1 MKNKSILVSLLS
13 MAVMFFAACG
23 DSSNDPVD
31 PNPNPGGGSAGGGTE
46 TIVTAAQAKQSLDK
60 TSQELLS
67 KISANEFEEYKQ
79 MLDVDVSDKAG
90 VVEDWFEACAKA
102 CEINANPDNHLWN
115 AANFVGEFEL
125 QQGTWVQT
133 KKGGDHL
140 SFTYY
145 DAQQKKCVLTLKA
158 SADATEIHHSVF
170 DEEEWEWTGSQE
182 IVTRYENRFML
193 PTQIDI
199 TATREGVTKGAVSVT
214 SHVKTGKE
222 VDLSKDELD
231 VTSVVTIGAF
241 KAEVKKAV
249 YKAGKTAEAKVVL
262 SKNGEELITLEGNG
276 NGNITPSGE
285 KSEIGQINITMNIL
299 GKAKFVYKILDGN
312 LYYNNLD
319 KAYDNDGDESMF
331 KLFVEN
337 ANKQVDAKLYLDGSV
352 SPAAKIYLA
361 PILAED
367 YGSYKYWDY
376 EYWLEFTDGSKYSY
390 ENYFNEKQFK
400 TVSDKINS
408 LIDDFKNLFNFGDE
422 ENPVGPDHMVTGR

>member
-1 MKNKSILVSLLS
+1 MKNKSIFVSLLS

-31 PNPNPGGGSAGGGTE
+31 PNPGGGNEGGGTE
-46 TIVTAAQAKQSLDK
+46 TIVTAAQAKQSLDR

-79 MLDVDVSDKAG
+79 MMDVDVSDKAG
-90 VVEDWFEACAKA
+90 VIQDWFEACVEA
-102 CEINANPDNHLWN
+102 CEINANPDNHLWK

-145 DAQQKKCVLTLKA
+145 DAQQKKCVITLKA
-158 SADATEIHHSVF
+158 SAEATEIHHSVF
-170 DEEEWEWTGSQE
+170 DEEDWVWIGGQAT
-182 IVTRYENRFML
+182 VTRYENRFML
-193 PTQIDI
+193 PKQVDI
-199 TATREGVTKGAVSVT
+199 TATREGKNMGTVSVT
-214 SHVKTGKE
+214 SNVKTGKE
-222 VDLSKDELD
+222 VDLSKDEVD
-231 VTSVVTIGAF
+231 VTSVVTIGAY

-249 YKAGKTAEAKVVL
+249 YKAGKTAEAKVVF

-285 KSEIGQINITMNIL
+285 KSEFGQINITMNIL

-312 LYYNNLD
+312 LYYNNLS
-319 KAYDNDGDESMF
+319 KADDNDGDESMF

-361 PILAED
+361 PYLAED

-390 ENYFNEKQFK
+390 EDYFNEQNFK
-400 TVSDKINS
+400 TVSDKIQS
-408 LIDDFKNLFNFGDE
+408 LIDDFKNLFNFDE
-422 ENPVGPDHMVTGR
+422 VDTECQPGISGK

>member
-31 PNPNPGGGSAGGGTE
+31 PNPGGGNEGGGTE
-46 TIVTAAQAKQSLDK
+46 TIVTAAQAKQSLDR

-79 MLDVDVSDKAG
+79 MMDVDVSDKAG
-90 VVEDWFEACAKA
+90 VIQDWFEACVEA
-102 CEINANPDNHLWN
+102 CEINANPDNHLWK

-145 DAQQKKCVLTLKA
+145 DAQQKKCVITLKA
-158 SADATEIHHSVF
+158 SAEATEIHHSVF
-170 DEEEWEWTGSQE
+170 DEEDWVWIGGQAT
-182 IVTRYENRFML
+182 VTRYENRFML
-193 PTQIDI
+193 PKQVDI
-199 TATREGVTKGAVSVT
+199 TATREGKNMGTVSVT
-214 SHVKTGKE
+214 SNVKTGKE
-222 VDLSKDELD
+222 VDLSKDEVD
-231 VTSVVTIGAF
+231 VTSVVTIGAY

-249 YKAGKTAEAKVVL
+249 YKAGKTAEAKVVF

-285 KSEIGQINITMNIL
+285 KSEFGQINITMNIL
-299 GKAKFVYKILDGN
+299 GQAKFVYKILDGN
-312 LYYNNLD
+312 LYYNNLS
-319 KAYDNDGDESMF
+319 KADDNDGDESMF

-361 PILAED
+361 PYLAED

-390 ENYFNEKQFK
+390 EDYFNEQNFK
-400 TVSDKINS
+400 TVSDKIQS
-408 LIDDFKNLFNFGDE
+408 LIDDFKNLFNFDE
-422 ENPVGPDHMVTGR
+422 VDTE

>member
-31 PNPNPGGGSAGGGTE
+31 PNPGGGNAGGGTE
-46 TIVTAAQAKQSLDK
+46 TIVTAAQAKQSLDR

-90 VVEDWFEACAKA
+90 VIQDWFEACVEA
-102 CEINANPDNHLWN
+102 CEIKANPDNYLWN

-140 SFTYY
+140 SFIYH
-145 DAQQKKCVLTLKA
+145 DAQQKKCVITLKA
-158 SADATEIHHSVF
+158 SAEATEIHHSAF
-170 DEEEWEWTGSQE
+170 DDEDCEWTGGQE

-193 PTQIDI
+193 PKQVDI
-199 TATREGVTKGAVSVT
+199 TATREGVTKGTVSVT
-214 SHVKTGKE
+214 SNVKTGKE

-231 VTSVVTIGAF
+231 VTSVVTVGAF

-249 YKAGKTAEAKVVL
+249 YKAGKTAEAKVVF

-285 KSEIGQINITMNIL
+285 KSEFGQINITMNIL
-299 GKAKFVYKILDGN
+299 GKAKVVYKILDGN
-312 LYYNNLD
+312 LYYNNLS
-319 KAYDNDGDESMF
+319 KADDNDGDESMF

-361 PILAED
+361 PYLAED
-367 YGSYKYWDY
+367 YGTYKYWDY

-390 ENYFNEKQFK
+390 EDYFNEQQFK
-400 TVSDKINS
+400 TVSDKIQS
-408 LIDDFKNLFNFGDE
+408 LIDDFKNLFDFDE
-422 ENPVGPDHMVTGR
+422 VYDEVHPVIPKK

>member
-31 PNPNPGGGSAGGGTE
+31 PNPRGGNEGGGTE
-46 TIVTAAQAKQSLDK
+46 TIVTAAQSKQSLDI

-67 KISANEFEEYKQ
+67 KIRANEFEEYKQ

-90 VVEDWFEACAKA
+90 VIQDWFEACVEA
-102 CEINANPDNHLWN
+102 CEIKANPDNHLWN

-140 SFTYY
+140 SFIYH
-145 DAQQKKCVLTLKA
+145 DAQQKKCVITLKA
-158 SADATEIHHSVF
+158 SAEATEIHHSVF
-170 DEEEWEWTGSQE
+170 DDEDWEWTGSQE

-193 PTQIDI
+193 PKQIDI
-199 TATREGVTKGAVSVT
+199 TATREGKNMGTDSVT
-214 SHVKTGKE
+214 SQVKTGKE
-222 VDLSKDELD
+222 VDLSKDEVD

-249 YKAGKTAEAKVVL
+249 YKAGKTAEAKVVF

-285 KSEIGQINITMNIL
+285 KSEFGQINITMNIL
-299 GKAKFVYKILDGN
+299 GKAKVVYKILDGN
-312 LYYNNLD
+312 LYYNNLS
-319 KAYDNDGDESMF
+319 KADDNDGDESMF

-361 PILAED
+361 PYLDEE
-367 YGSYKYWDY
+367 YGNYKYWDY

-390 ENYFNEKQFK
+390 EDYFDEQNFK
-400 TVSDKINS
+400 TVSDKIQS
-408 LIDDFKNLFNFGDE
+408 LIDDFKNLFDFDE
-422 ENPVGPDHMVTGR
+422 VDDEVHPVIPKK

>member
-31 PNPNPGGGSAGGGTE
+31 PNPGGGNEGGGTE
-46 TIVTAAQAKQSLDK
+46 TIVTAAQAKQSLDR

-90 VVEDWFEACAKA
+90 VIQDWFEACVEA
-102 CEINANPDNHLWN
+102 CEINANPDNHLWK

-145 DAQQKKCVLTLKA
+145 DAQQKKCVITLKA
-158 SADATEIHHSVF
+158 SAEATEIHHSVF
-170 DEEEWEWTGSQE
+170 DEEDWVWIGGQAT
-182 IVTRYENRFML
+182 VTRYENRFML
-193 PTQIDI
+193 PKQVDI
-199 TATREGVTKGAVSVT
+199 TATREGKNMGTVSVT
-214 SHVKTGKE
+214 SNVKTGKE
-222 VDLSKDELD
+222 VDLSKDEVD
-231 VTSVVTIGAF
+231 VTSVVTIGAY

-249 YKAGKTAEAKVVL
+249 YKAGKTAEAKVVF

-285 KSEIGQINITMNIL
+285 KSEFCQINITMNIL
-299 GKAKFVYKILDGN
+299 GKAKFVYKILAGN
-312 LYYNNLD
+312 LYYNNLS
-319 KAYDNDGDESMF
+319 KADDNDGDESMF

-361 PILAED
+361 PYLAED

-390 ENYFNEKQFK
+390 EDYFNEQNFK
-400 TVSDKINS
+400 TVSDKIQS
-408 LIDDFKNLFNFGDE
+408 LIDDFKNLFNFDE
-422 ENPVGPDHMVTGR
+422 VDTECQPGISGK

>member
-1 MKNKSILVSLLS
+1 MKNKSIFVSLLS

-31 PNPNPGGGSAGGGTE
+31 PNPGGGNEGGGTE
-46 TIVTAAQAKQSLDK
+46 TIVTAAQAKQSLDR

-90 VVEDWFEACAKA
+90 VIQDWFEACVEA
-102 CEINANPDNHLWN
+102 CEINANPDNHLWK

-125 QQGTWVQT
+125 QQGTWVQI

-158 SADATEIHHSVF
+158 SAEATEIHHSVF
-170 DEEEWEWTGSQE
+170 DEEDWVWIGGQAT
-182 IVTRYENRFML
+182 VTRYENRFML
-193 PTQIDI
+193 PKQVDI
-199 TATREGVTKGAVSVT
+199 TATREGKNMGTVSVT
-214 SHVKTGKE
+214 SNVKTGKE
-222 VDLSKDELD
+222 VDLSKDEVD
-231 VTSVVTIGAF
+231 VTSVVTIGAY

-249 YKAGKTAEAKVVL
+249 YKAGKTAEAKVVF

-285 KSEIGQINITMNIL
+285 KSEFGQINITMNIL
-299 GKAKFVYKILDGN
+299 GKAKVVYKILDGN
-312 LYYNNLD
+312 LYYNNLN
-319 KAYDNDGDESMF
+319 KADDNDGDESMF

-361 PILAED
+361 PYLAED
-367 YGSYKYWDY
+367 YGIYKYWDY

-390 ENYFNEKQFK
+390 EDYFNEQHFK
-400 TVSDKINS
+400 TVSDKIQS
-408 LIDDFKNLFNFGDE
+408 LIDDFKNLFNFDE
-422 ENPVGPDHMVTGR
+422 VDTECQPSISGK

>member
-1 MKNKSILVSLLS
+1 MKNKSIFVSLLS

-31 PNPNPGGGSAGGGTE
+31 PNPGGGNEGGGTE
-46 TIVTAAQAKQSLDK
+46 TIVTAAQAKQSLDR

-90 VVEDWFEACAKA
+90 VIQDWFEACVEA
-102 CEINANPDNHLWN
+102 CEINANPDNHLWK

-140 SFTYY
+140 RFTYY

-158 SADATEIHHSVF
+158 SAEATEIHHSVF
-170 DEEEWEWTGSQE
+170 DEEDWVWIGGQAT
-182 IVTRYENRFML
+182 VTRYENRFML
-193 PTQIDI
+193 PKQVDI
-199 TATREGVTKGAVSVT
+199 TATREGKNMGTVSVT
-214 SHVKTGKE
+214 SNVKTGKE
-222 VDLSKDELD
+222 VDLSKDEVD
-231 VTSVVTIGAF
+231 VTSVVTIGAY

-249 YKAGKTAEAKVVL
+249 YKAGKTAEAKVVF

-285 KSEIGQINITMNIL
+285 KSEFGQINITMNIL
-299 GKAKFVYKILDGN
+299 GKAKVVYKILDGN
-312 LYYNNLD
+312 LYYNNLN
-319 KAYDNDGDESMF
+319 KADDNDGDESMF

-361 PILAED
+361 PYLAED
-367 YGSYKYWDY
+367 YGIYKYWDY

-390 ENYFNEKQFK
+390 EDYFNEQHFK
-400 TVSDKINS
+400 TVSDKIQS
-408 LIDDFKNLFNFGDE
+408 LIDDFKNLFNFDE
-422 ENPVGPDHMVTGR
+422 VDTECQPSISGK

>member
-31 PNPNPGGGSAGGGTE
+31 PNPGGGNAGGGTE
-46 TIVTAAQAKQSLDK
+46 TIVTAAQAKQSLDR

-90 VVEDWFEACAKA
+90 VIQDWFEACVEA
-102 CEINANPDNHLWN
+102 CEIKANPDNHLWN

-140 SFTYY
+140 SFIYH
-145 DAQQKKCVLTLKA
+145 DAQQKKCVITLKA
-158 SADATEIHHSVF
+158 SAEATEIHHSVF
-170 DEEEWEWTGSQE
+170 DDEDWEWTGSQE

-193 PTQIDI
+193 PKQIDI
-199 TATREGVTKGAVSVT
+199 TATREGKNMGTVSVT
-214 SHVKTGKE
+214 SQVKTGKE
-222 VDLSKDELD
+222 VDLSKDEVD
-231 VTSVVTIGAF
+231 VTSGVTIGAF

-249 YKAGKTAEAKVVL
+249 YKAGKTAEAKVVF

-285 KSEIGQINITMNIL
+285 KSEFGQINITMNIL

-312 LYYNNLD
+312 LYYNNLN
-319 KAYDNDGDESMF
+319 KAYDNDSDESMF

-337 ANKQVDAKLYLDGSV
+337 ANKQVDAKLYLDGAA

-361 PILAED
+361 PYLAEE
-367 YGSYKYWDY
+367 YGSYKYWDS

-390 ENYFNEKQFK
+390 EKYFNEQDFK
-400 TVSDKINS
+400 TVSDKIQS
-408 LIDDFKNLFNFGDE
+408 LIDDFKNLFNFDE
-422 ENPVGPDHMVTGR
+422 VDTECQPGISGK

>member
-90 VVEDWFEACAKA
+90 VVEDWFEACVEA
-102 CEINANPDNHLWN
+102 CEINANPDNHLWQ

-125 QQGTWVQT
+125 QKGTWVQT

-145 DAQQKKCVLTLKA
+145 DAQQKKCVITLKA
-158 SADATEIHHSVF
+158 SGETTEIHHSAF
-170 DEEEWEWTGSQE
+170 DEEDWEWTGSQE

-193 PTQIDI
+193 PEQVDI

-214 SHVKTGKE
+214 SQVKTGKE

-249 YKAGKTAEAKVVL
+249 YKAGKTAEAKVVF

-337 ANKQVDAKLYLDGSV
+337 ANKQMDAKLYLDGAS

-361 PILAED
+361 PYLDEE
-367 YGSYKYWDY
+367 YGNYKYWDY

-390 ENYFNEKQFK
+390 EDYFDEQNFK
-400 TVSDKINS
+400 TVSDKIQS
-408 LIDDFKNLFNFGDE
+408 LIDDFKNLFDFDE
-422 ENPVGPDHMVTGR
+422 VDDEVHPVIPKK

>member
-1 MKNKSILVSLLS
+1 MKNKSIFVSLLS

-31 PNPNPGGGSAGGGTE
+31 PNPGGGNEGGGTE

-90 VVEDWFEACAKA
+90 VIQDWFEACVEA
-102 CEINANPDNHLWN
+102 CEINANPDNHLWK

-145 DAQQKKCVLTLKA
+145 DAQQKKCVITLKA
-158 SADATEIHHSVF
+158 SAEATEIHHSVF
-170 DEEEWEWTGSQE
+170 DEEDWVWIGGQAT
-182 IVTRYENRFML
+182 VTRYENRFML
-193 PTQIDI
+193 PKQVDI
-199 TATREGVTKGAVSVT
+199 TATREGKDMGTVSVT
-214 SHVKTGKE
+214 SNVKTGKE
-222 VDLSKDELD
+222 VDLSKDEVD
-231 VTSVVTIGAF
+231 VTSVVTIGAY

-249 YKAGKTAEAKVVL
+249 YKAGKTAEAKVVFC
-262 SKNGEELITLEGNG
+262 KNGEELITLEGNG

-285 KSEIGQINITMNIL
+285 KSEFGQINITMNIL

-312 LYYNNLD
+312 LYYNNLN
-319 KAYDNDGDESMF
+319 KADDNDGDESMF

-361 PILAED
+361 PYLEEE

-390 ENYFNEKQFK
+390 EDYFNEQHFK
-400 TVSDKINS
+400 TVSDKIQS
-408 LIDDFKNLFNFGDE
+408 LIDDFKNLFNFDE
-422 ENPVGPDHMVTGR
+422 VDTECQPSISGK

>member
-1 MKNKSILVSLLS
+1 MKDKSILVSLLS

-31 PNPNPGGGSAGGGTE
+31 PNPGGGNAGGGTE
-46 TIVTAAQAKQSLDK
+46 TIVTAAQAKQSLDR

-90 VVEDWFEACAKA
+90 VIQDWFEACVEA
-102 CEINANPDNHLWN
+102 CEIKANPDNHLWN

-140 SFTYY
+140 SFIYH
-145 DAQQKKCVLTLKA
+145 DAQQKKCVITLKA
-158 SADATEIHHSVF
+158 SAEATEIHHSVF
-170 DEEEWEWTGSQE
+170 DDEDWEWTGSQE

-193 PTQIDI
+193 PKQIDI
-199 TATREGVTKGAVSVT
+199 TATREGKNMGTVSVT
-214 SHVKTGKE
+214 SQVKTGKE
-222 VDLSKDELD
+222 VDLSKDEVD

-249 YKAGKTAEAKVVL
+249 YKAGKTAEAKVVF

-285 KSEIGQINITMNIL
+285 KSEFGQINITINIL
-299 GKAKFVYKILDGN
+299 GKAKVVYKILDGN
-312 LYYNNLD
+312 LYYNNLS
-319 KAYDNDGDESMF
+319 KADDNDGDESMF

-361 PILAED
+361 PYLAED
-367 YGSYKYWDY
+367 YGTYKYWDY

-390 ENYFNEKQFK
+390 EDYFDEQNFK
-400 TVSDKINS
+400 TVSDKIQS
-408 LIDDFKNLFNFGDE
+408 LIDDFKNLFDFDE
-422 ENPVGPDHMVTGR
+422 VDDEVHPVIPKK

>member
-31 PNPNPGGGSAGGGTE
+31 PNPGGGNEGGGTE
-46 TIVTAAQAKQSLDK
+46 TIVTAAQAKQSLDR

-90 VVEDWFEACAKA
+90 VIQDWFEACVEA
-102 CEINANPDNHLWN
+102 CEIKANPDNHLWN

-133 KKGGDHL
+133 KKGGDHP
-140 SFTYY
+140 SFIYH
-145 DAQQKKCVLTLKA
+145 DAQQKKCVITLKA
-158 SADATEIHHSVF
+158 SAEATEIHHSVF
-170 DEEEWEWTGSQE
+170 DDEDWEWTGSQE

-193 PTQIDI
+193 PKQIDI
-199 TATREGVTKGAVSVT
+199 TATREGKNMGTVSVT
-214 SHVKTGKE
+214 SQVKTGEE
-222 VDLSKDELD
+222 VDLSKDEVD

-249 YKAGKTAEAKVVL
+249 YKAGKTAEANVVF

-285 KSEIGQINITMNIL
+285 KSEFGQINITMNIL

-312 LYYNNLD
+312 LYYNNLN
-319 KAYDNDGDESMF
+319 KAYDNDSDESMF

-337 ANKQVDAKLYLDGSV
+337 ANKQVDAKLYLDGAA

-361 PILAED
+361 PYLAEE
-367 YGSYKYWDY
+367 YGSYKYWDS

-390 ENYFNEKQFK
+390 EKYFNEQDFK
-400 TVSDKINS
+400 TVSDKIQS
-408 LIDDFKNLFNFGDE
+408 LIDDFKNLFNFD
-422 ENPVGPDHMVTGR
+422 

>member
-1 MKNKSILVSLLS
+1 MKNKSIFVSLLS

-31 PNPNPGGGSAGGGTE
+31 PNPGGGNEGGGTE
-46 TIVTAAQAKQSLDK
+46 TIVTAAQAKQSLDR

-90 VVEDWFEACAKA
+90 VIQDWFEACVEA
-102 CEINANPDNHLWN
+102 CEINANPDNHLWK

-145 DAQQKKCVLTLKA
+145 DAQQKKCVITLKA
-158 SADATEIHHSVF
+158 SAEATEIHHSVF
-170 DEEEWEWTGSQE
+170 DEEDWVWIGGQAT
-182 IVTRYENRFML
+182 VTRYENRFML
-193 PTQIDI
+193 PKQVDI
-199 TATREGVTKGAVSVT
+199 TATREGKNMGTVSVT
-214 SHVKTGKE
+214 SNVKTGKE
-222 VDLSKDELD
+222 VDLSKDEVD
-231 VTSVVTIGAF
+231 VTSVVTIGAY

-249 YKAGKTAEAKVVL
+249 YKAGKTAEAKVVFC
-262 SKNGEELITLEGNG
+262 KNGEELITLEGNG

-285 KSEIGQINITMNIL
+285 KSEFGQINITMNIL

-312 LYYNNLD
+312 LYYNNLN
-319 KAYDNDGDESMF
+319 KADDNDGDESMF

-361 PILAED
+361 PYLEEE

-390 ENYFNEKQFK
+390 EDYFNEQHFK
-400 TVSDKINS
+400 TVSDKIQS
-408 LIDDFKNLFNFGDE
+408 LIDDFKNLFNFDE
-422 ENPVGPDHMVTGR
+422 VDTECQPSISGK

>member
-1 MKNKSILVSLLS
+1 MKNKSIFVSLLS

-31 PNPNPGGGSAGGGTE
+31 PNPGGGNEGGGTE

-90 VVEDWFEACAKA
+90 VIQDWFEACVEA
-102 CEINANPDNHLWN
+102 CEINANPDNHLWK

-145 DAQQKKCVLTLKA
+145 DAQQKKCVITLKA
-158 SADATEIHHSVF
+158 SAEATEIHHSVF
-170 DEEEWEWTGSQE
+170 DEEDWVWIGGQAT
-182 IVTRYENRFML
+182 VTRYENRFML
-193 PTQIDI
+193 PKQVDI
-199 TATREGVTKGAVSVT
+199 TATREGKNMGTVSVT
-214 SHVKTGKE
+214 SNVKTGKE
-222 VDLSKDELD
+222 VDLSKDEVD
-231 VTSVVTIGAF
+231 VTSVVTIGAY

-249 YKAGKTAEAKVVL
+249 YKAGKTAEAKVVFC
-262 SKNGEELITLEGNG
+262 KNGEELITLEGNG

-285 KSEIGQINITMNIL
+285 KSEFGQINITMNIL

-312 LYYNNLD
+312 LYYNNLN
-319 KAYDNDGDESMF
+319 KADDNDGDESMF

-361 PILAED
+361 PYLEEE

-390 ENYFNEKQFK
+390 EDYFNEQHFK
-400 TVSDKINS
+400 TVSDKIQS
-408 LIDDFKNLFNFGDE
+408 LIDDFKNLFNFDE
-422 ENPVGPDHMVTGR
+422 VDTECQPSISGK

>member
-60 TSQELLS
+60 TSQDLLS

-90 VVEDWFEACAKA
+90 VVGDWFEACVEA

-145 DAQQKKCVLTLKA
+145 DAQKKKCVLTLKA

-170 DEEEWEWTGSQE
+170 DEEDWEWTGSQE

-193 PTQIDI
+193 PKQIDI
-199 TATREGVTKGAVSVT
+199 TATREGVTKGTVSVT
-214 SHVKTGKE
+214 SNVKTGKE
-222 VDLSKDELD
+222 VDLSKDEVD

-285 KSEIGQINITMNIL
+285 KSEFGQINITMNIL

-312 LYYNNLD
+312 LYYNNLE
-319 KAYDNDGDESMF
+319 KAYDNESDESMF
-331 KLFVEN
+331 KLFIDN

-361 PILAED
+361 PYLDEV
-367 YGSYKYWDY
+367 YGSYKYWDC

-390 ENYFNEKQFK
+390 EDYFNEKQFK

-422 ENPVGPDHMVTGR
+422 DNPVGPDHVVTGR

>member
-31 PNPNPGGGSAGGGTE
+31 PNPGGGNEGGGTE

-90 VVEDWFEACAKA
+90 VIQDWFEACVEA
-102 CEINANPDNHLWN
+102 CEINANPDNHLWK

-158 SADATEIHHSVF
+158 SAEATEIHHSVF
-170 DEEEWEWTGSQE
+170 DEEDWVWIGGQAT
-182 IVTRYENRFML
+182 VTRYENRFML
-193 PTQIDI
+193 PKQVDI
-199 TATREGVTKGAVSVT
+199 TATREGKNMGTVSVT
-214 SHVKTGKE
+214 SNVKTGKE
-222 VDLSKDELD
+222 VDLSKDEVD
-231 VTSVVTIGAF
+231 VTSVVTIGAY

-249 YKAGKTAEAKVVL
+249 YKAGKTAEAKVVF

-285 KSEIGQINITMNIL
+285 KSEFGQINITMNIL

-312 LYYNNLD
+312 LYYNNLS
-319 KAYDNDGDESMF
+319 KADDNDGDESMF

-361 PILAED
+361 PYLEEE

-390 ENYFNEKQFK
+390 EDYFNEQHFK
-400 TVSDKINS
+400 TVSDKIQS
-408 LIDDFKNLFNFGDE
+408 LIDDFKNLFNFDE
-422 ENPVGPDHMVTGR
+422 VDTECQPSISGK

>member
-31 PNPNPGGGSAGGGTE
+31 PNPGGGNAGGGTE
-46 TIVTAAQAKQSLDK
+46 TIVTAAQAKQSLDR

-90 VVEDWFEACAKA
+90 VIKDWFEACVEA
-102 CEINANPDNHLWN
+102 CEIKANPDNHLWN

-140 SFTYY
+140 SFIYH
-145 DAQQKKCVLTLKA
+145 DAQQKKCVITLKA
-158 SADATEIHHSVF
+158 SAEATEIHHSVF
-170 DEEEWEWTGSQE
+170 DDEDWEWTGSQE

-193 PTQIDI
+193 PKQIDI
-199 TATREGVTKGAVSVT
+199 TATREGKNMGTVSVT
-214 SHVKTGKE
+214 SQVKTGKE
-222 VDLSKDELD
+222 VDLSKDEVD

-249 YKAGKTAEAKVVL
+249 YKAGKTAEAKVVF

-285 KSEIGQINITMNIL
+285 KSEFGQINITMNIL

-312 LYYNNLD
+312 LYYNNLN
-319 KAYDNDGDESMF
+319 KAYDNDSDESMF

-337 ANKQVDAKLYLDGSV
+337 ANKQVDAKLYLDGAA

-361 PILAED
+361 PYLAEE
-367 YGSYKYWDY
+367 YGSYKYWDS

-390 ENYFNEKQFK
+390 EKYFNEQDFK
-400 TVSDKINS
+400 TVSDKIQS
-408 LIDDFKNLFNFGDE
+408 LIDDFKNLFNFDE
-422 ENPVGPDHMVTGR
+422 VDTECQPGISGK

>member
-31 PNPNPGGGSAGGGTE
+31 PNPGGGNEGGGTE
-46 TIVTAAQAKQSLDK
+46 TIVTAAQAKQSLDR

-90 VVEDWFEACAKA
+90 VIQDWFEACVEA
-102 CEINANPDNHLWN
+102 CEIKANPDNHLWN

-140 SFTYY
+140 SFIYH
-145 DAQQKKCVLTLKA
+145 DAQQKKCVITLKA
-158 SADATEIHHSVF
+158 SAEATEIHHSVF

-390 ENYFNEKQFK
+390 ENYFNERQFK

>member
-31 PNPNPGGGSAGGGTE
+31 PNPGGGNEGGGTE

-90 VVEDWFEACAKA
+90 VIQDWFEACVEA
-102 CEINANPDNHLWN
+102 CEINANPDNHLWK

-145 DAQQKKCVLTLKA
+145 DAQQKKCVITLKA
-158 SADATEIHHSVF
+158 SAEATEIHHSVF
-170 DEEEWEWTGSQE
+170 DEEDWVWIGGQAT
-182 IVTRYENRFML
+182 VTRYENRFML
-193 PTQIDI
+193 PKQVDI
-199 TATREGVTKGAVSVT
+199 TATREGKNMGTVSVT
-214 SHVKTGKE
+214 SNVKTGKE
-222 VDLSKDELD
+222 VDLSKDEVD
-231 VTSVVTIGAF
+231 VTSVVTIGAY

-249 YKAGKTAEAKVVL
+249 YKAGKTAEAKVVFC
-262 SKNGEELITLEGNG
+262 KNGEELITLEGNG

-285 KSEIGQINITMNIL
+285 KSEFGQINITMNIL

-312 LYYNNLD
+312 LYYNNLN
-319 KAYDNDGDESMF
+319 KADDNDGDESMF

-361 PILAED
+361 PYLEEE

-376 EYWLEFTDGSKYSY
+376 EYWLEFTDGSKSSY
-390 ENYFNEKQFK
+390 
-400 TVSDKINS
+400 
-408 LIDDFKNLFNFGDE
+408 
-422 ENPVGPDHMVTGR
+422 

>member
-31 PNPNPGGGSAGGGTE
+31 PNPGGGNEGGGTE
-46 TIVTAAQAKQSLDK
+46 TIVTAAQAKQSLDR

-90 VVEDWFEACAKA
+90 VIQDWLEACVEA

-145 DAQQKKCVLTLKA
+145 DAQQKKCVITLKA
-158 SADATEIHHSVF
+158 SAEATEIHHSVF
-170 DEEEWEWTGSQE
+170 DEEDWVWTGSQE

-193 PTQIDI
+193 PKQVDI
-199 TATREGVTKGAVSVT
+199 TATREGVTKGTVSVT
-214 SHVKTGKE
+214 SNVKTGKE
-222 VDLSKDELD
+222 VDLSKDEVD
-231 VTSVVTIGAF
+231 VTSVVTIGAY

-249 YKAGKTAEAKVVL
+249 YKAGKTAEAKVVF

-285 KSEIGQINITMNIL
+285 KSEFGQINITMNIL

-312 LYYNNLD
+312 LYYNNLS
-319 KAYDNDGDESMF
+319 KADDNDGDENMF

-361 PILAED
+361 PYLAED

-390 ENYFNEKQFK
+390 EDYFNEQNFK
-400 TVSDKINS
+400 TVSDKIQS
-408 LIDDFKNLFNFGDE
+408 LIDDFKNLFNC
-422 ENPVGPDHMVTGR
+422 VR

>member
-31 PNPNPGGGSAGGGTE
+31 PNPGGGNEGGGTE
-46 TIVTAAQAKQSLDK
+46 TIVTAAQAKQSLDR

-90 VVEDWFEACAKA
+90 VIQDWFEACVEA
-102 CEINANPDNHLWN
+102 CEINANPDNHLWK

-145 DAQQKKCVLTLKA
+145 DAQKKKCVITLKA
-158 SADATEIHHSVF
+158 SAEATEIHHSVF
-170 DEEEWEWTGSQE
+170 DEEDWVWIGGQAT
-182 IVTRYENRFML
+182 VTRYENRFML
-193 PTQIDI
+193 PKQVDI
-199 TATREGVTKGAVSVT
+199 TATREGVTKGTVSVT
-214 SHVKTGKE
+214 SNVKTGKE
-222 VDLSKDELD
+222 VDLSKDEVD
-231 VTSVVTIGAF
+231 VTSVVTIGAY

-249 YKAGKTAEAKVVL
+249 YKAGKTAEAKVVF

-285 KSEIGQINITMNIL
+285 KSEFGQINITMNIL

-312 LYYNNLD
+312 LYYNNLS
-319 KAYDNDGDESMF
+319 KADDNDGDESMF

-337 ANKQVDAKLYLDGSV
+337 ANKQVDAKLYLNGAA
-352 SPAAKIYLA
+352 SPAAKVYLA
-361 PILAED
+361 PYLAEE
-367 YGSYKYWDY
+367 YGPYKYWDY
-376 EYWLEFTDGSKYSY
+376 EYLLEFTDGSKYSY
-390 ENYFNEKQFK
+390 EDYFNEQNFK
-400 TVSDKINS
+400 TVSDKIQS
-408 LIDDFKNLFNFGDE
+408 LIDDFKNLFSFDDE
-422 ENPVGPDHMVTGR
+422 ELPVEPVPMVTGK

>member
-31 PNPNPGGGSAGGGTE
+31 PNPGGGNEGGGTE
-46 TIVTAAQAKQSLDK
+46 TIVTAAQAKQSLDR

-79 MLDVDVSDKAG
+79 MMDVDVSDKAG
-90 VVEDWFEACAKA
+90 VIQDWFEACVEA
-102 CEINANPDNHLWN
+102 CEINANPDNHLWK

-145 DAQQKKCVLTLKA
+145 DAQQKKCVITLKA
-158 SADATEIHHSVF
+158 SAEATEIHHSVF
-170 DEEEWEWTGSQE
+170 DEEDWVWIGGQAT
-182 IVTRYENRFML
+182 VTRYENRFML
-193 PTQIDI
+193 PKQVDI
-199 TATREGVTKGAVSVT
+199 TATREGKNMGTVSVT
-214 SHVKTGKE
+214 SNVKTGKE
-222 VDLSKDELD
+222 VDLSKDEVD
-231 VTSVVTIGAF
+231 VTSVVTIGAY

-249 YKAGKTAEAKVVL
+249 YKAGKTAEAKVVF

-285 KSEIGQINITMNIL
+285 KSEFGQINITMNIL

-312 LYYNNLD
+312 LYYNNLS
-319 KAYDNDGDESMF
+319 KADDNDGDESMF

-361 PILAED
+361 PYLAED

-390 ENYFNEKQFK
+390 EDYFNEQNFK
-400 TVSDKINS
+400 TVSDKIQS
-408 LIDDFKNLFNFGDE
+408 LIDDFKNLFNFDE
-422 ENPVGPDHMVTGR
+422 VDTECQPGISGK

>member
-60 TSQELLS
+60 TSQDLLS

-90 VVEDWFEACAKA
+90 VVGDWFEACVEA

-145 DAQQKKCVLTLKA
+145 DAQKKKCVLTLKA

-170 DEEEWEWTGSQE
+170 DEEDWEWTGSQE

-193 PTQIDI
+193 PKQIDI
-199 TATREGVTKGAVSVT
+199 TATREGVTKGTVSVT
-214 SHVKTGKE
+214 SNVKTGKE

-276 NGNITPSGE
+276 NGNITASGE
-285 KSEIGQINITMNIL
+285 KSEFGQINITMNIL

-361 PILAED
+361 PYLAED
-367 YGSYKYWDY
+367 YGTYKYWDY

-390 ENYFNEKQFK
+390 EDYFNEKQFK

-408 LIDDFKNLFNFGDE
+408 LIDDFKDLFNFGDE

>member
-1 MKNKSILVSLLS
+1 
-13 MAVMFFAACG
+13 
-23 DSSNDPVD
+23 
-31 PNPNPGGGSAGGGTE
+31 
-46 TIVTAAQAKQSLDK
+46 
-60 TSQELLS
+60 
-67 KISANEFEEYKQ
+67 

-90 VVEDWFEACAKA
+90 VIQDWFEACVEA
-102 CEINANPDNHLWN
+102 CEIKANPDNHLWN

-170 DEEEWEWTGSQE
+170 DEEDEWDIPGNPNV
-182 IVTRYENRFML
+182 VTRYENRIML
-193 PTQIDI
+193 PKQIDI

-231 VTSVVTIGAF
+231 VTSVVTIGAY

-249 YKAGKTAEAKVVL
+249 YKAGKTAEAKVVF
-262 SKNGEELITLEGNG
+262 SKNGEELFTLEGNG
-276 NGNITPSGE
+276 NGNITASGE
-285 KSEIGQINITMNIL
+285 KSEFGQINITMNIL

-337 ANKQVDAKLYLDGSV
+337 ANKQVDAKLYLDGAT
-352 SPAAKIYLA
+352 SPAAKVYLA
-361 PILAED
+361 PYLAEE
-367 YGSYKYWDY
+367 YGPYKYWDY

-390 ENYFNEKQFK
+390 EDYFNEKQFK

-408 LIDDFKNLFNFGDE
+408 LIDDFKDLFNFDKVIID
-422 ENPVGPDHMVTGR
+422 NQVSSSTNK

>member
-1 MKNKSILVSLLS
+1 MKNKSIFVSLLS

-31 PNPNPGGGSAGGGTE
+31 PNPGGGNEGGGTE

-90 VVEDWFEACAKA
+90 VIQDWFEACVEA

-145 DAQQKKCVLTLKA
+145 DAQQKKCVITVKA
-158 SADATEIHHSVF
+158 SAEATEIHHSVF
-170 DEEEWEWTGSQE
+170 DEEDWVWTGSQE

-193 PTQIDI
+193 PKQVDI
-199 TATREGVTKGAVSVT
+199 TATREGKNMGTVSVT
-214 SHVKTGKE
+214 SNVKTGKE
-222 VDLSKDELD
+222 VDLSKDEVD
-231 VTSVVTIGAF
+231 VTSVVTIGAY

-249 YKAGKTAEAKVVL
+249 YKAGKTAEAKVVF

-285 KSEIGQINITMNIL
+285 KSEFGQINITMNIL

-312 LYYNNLD
+312 LYYNNLN
-319 KAYDNDGDESMF
+319 KADDNDGDESMF

-361 PILAED
+361 PYLEEE

-376 EYWLEFTDGSKYSY
+376 EYRLEFTDGSKYSY
-390 ENYFNEKQFK
+390 EDYFNEQHFK
-400 TVSDKINS
+400 TVSDKIQS
-408 LIDDFKNLFNFGDE
+408 LIDDFKNLFNFDE
-422 ENPVGPDHMVTGR
+422 VNTECQPSISGK

>member
-31 PNPNPGGGSAGGGTE
+31 PNPGGGNAGGGTE
-46 TIVTAAQAKQSLDK
+46 TIVTAAQAKQSLDR

-90 VVEDWFEACAKA
+90 VIQDWFEACVEA
-102 CEINANPDNHLWN
+102 CEIKANPDNHLWN

-140 SFTYY
+140 SFIYH
-145 DAQQKKCVLTLKA
+145 DAQQKKCVITLKA
-158 SADATEIHHSVF
+158 SAEATEIHHSVF
-170 DEEEWEWTGSQE
+170 DDEDWEWTGSQE

-193 PTQIDI
+193 PKQIDI
-199 TATREGVTKGAVSVT
+199 TATREGKNMGTVSVT
-214 SHVKTGKE
+214 SQVKTGKE
-222 VDLSKDELD
+222 VDLSKDEVD

-249 YKAGKTAEAKVVL
+249 YKAGKTAEAKVVF

-285 KSEIGQINITMNIL
+285 KSEFGQINITMNIL

-312 LYYNNLD
+312 LYYNNLS
-319 KAYDNDGDESMF
+319 KAEDNDGDESMF

-337 ANKQVDAKLYLDGSV
+337 ANKQVDAKLYLNGAA
-352 SPAAKIYLA
+352 SPAAKVYLA
-361 PILAED
+361 PCEVEE
-367 YGSYKYWDY
+367 YGYKYWDY

-390 ENYFNEKQFK
+390 EDYFNEQQFK
-400 TVSDKINS
+400 TVSDKIQS
-408 LIDDFKNLFNFGDE
+408 LIDDFKNLFDFDE
-422 ENPVGPDHMVTGR
+422 VDDEVHPVIPKK

>member
-23 DSSNDPVD
+23 DSSNDPVG
-31 PNPNPGGGSAGGGTE
+31 PNPGGGNEGGGTE
-46 TIVTAAQAKQSLDK
+46 TIVTAAQAKQSLDR

-79 MLDVDVSDKAG
+79 MMDVDVSDKAG
-90 VVEDWFEACAKA
+90 VIKDWFEACVEA
-102 CEINANPDNHLWN
+102 CEINANPDNHLWK

-145 DAQQKKCVLTLKA
+145 DAQQKKCVITLKA
-158 SADATEIHHSVF
+158 SAEATEIHHSVF
-170 DEEEWEWTGSQE
+170 DEEDWVWIGGQAT
-182 IVTRYENRFML
+182 VTRYENRFML
-193 PTQIDI
+193 PKQVDI
-199 TATREGVTKGAVSVT
+199 TATREGKNMGTVSVT
-214 SHVKTGKE
+214 SNVKTGKE
-222 VDLSKDELD
+222 VDLSKDEVD
-231 VTSVVTIGAF
+231 VTSVVTIGAY

-249 YKAGKTAEAKVVL
+249 YKAGKTAEAKVVF

-285 KSEIGQINITMNIL
+285 KSEFGQINITMNIL

-312 LYYNNLD
+312 LYYNNLN
-319 KAYDNDGDESMF
+319 KADDNDGDESMF

-361 PILAED
+361 PYLAEE

-390 ENYFNEKQFK
+390 EDYFNEQNFK
-400 TVSDKINS
+400 TVSDKIQS
-408 LIDDFKNLFNFGDE
+408 LIDDFKNLFNFDE
-422 ENPVGPDHMVTGR
+422 VDTECQPGISGK

>member
-31 PNPNPGGGSAGGGTE
+31 PNPGGGNAGGGTE
-46 TIVTAAQAKQSLDK
+46 TIVTAAQAKQSLDR

-90 VVEDWFEACAKA
+90 VIQDWFEACVEA
-102 CEINANPDNHLWN
+102 CEIKANPDNHLWN

-140 SFTYY
+140 SFIYH
-145 DAQQKKCVLTLKA
+145 DAQQKKCVITLKA
-158 SADATEIHHSVF
+158 SAEATEIHHSVF
-170 DEEEWEWTGSQE
+170 DDEDWEWTGSQE

-193 PTQIDI
+193 PKQIDI
-199 TATREGVTKGAVSVT
+199 TATREGKNMGTVSVT
-214 SHVKTGKE
+214 SQVKTGKE

-231 VTSVVTIGAF
+231 VTSVVTIGAY

-249 YKAGKTAEAKVVL
+249 YKAGKTAEAKVVF

-285 KSEIGQINITMNIL
+285 KSEFGQINITINIL
-299 GKAKFVYKILDGN
+299 GKAKVVYKILDGN
-312 LYYNNLD
+312 LYYNNLS
-319 KAYDNDGDESMF
+319 KADDNDGDESMF

-337 ANKQVDAKLYLDGSV
+337 ANKQVDAKLYLDGAS

-361 PILAED
+361 PYLAED

-390 ENYFNEKQFK
+390 EDYFNEQQFK
-400 TVSDKINS
+400 TVSDKIQS
-408 LIDDFKNLFNFGDE
+408 LIDDFKNLFDFDE
-422 ENPVGPDHMVTGR
+422 VDDEVHPVIPKK

>member
-1 MKNKSILVSLLS
+1 MKNKSIFVSLLS

-31 PNPNPGGGSAGGGTE
+31 PNPGGGNEGGGTE

-90 VVEDWFEACAKA
+90 VIQDWFEACVEA
-102 CEINANPDNHLWN
+102 CEINANPDNHLWK

-145 DAQQKKCVLTLKA
+145 DAQQKKCVITLKA
-158 SADATEIHHSVF
+158 SAEATEIHHSVF
-170 DEEEWEWTGSQE
+170 DEEDWVWIGGQAT
-182 IVTRYENRFML
+182 VTRYENRFML
-193 PTQIDI
+193 PKQVDI
-199 TATREGVTKGAVSVT
+199 TATREGKNMGTVSVT
-214 SHVKTGKE
+214 SNVKTGKE
-222 VDLSKDELD
+222 VDLSKDEVD
-231 VTSVVTIGAF
+231 VTSVVTIGAY

-249 YKAGKTAEAKVVL
+249 YKAGKTAEAKVVFC
-262 SKNGEELITLEGNG
+262 KNGEELITLEGNG

-285 KSEIGQINITMNIL
+285 KSEFGQINITMNIL

-312 LYYNNLD
+312 LYYNNLN
-319 KAYDNDGDESMF
+319 KADDNDGDESMF

-361 PILAED
+361 PYLAED

-390 ENYFNEKQFK
+390 EDYFNEQHFK
-400 TVSDKINS
+400 TVSDKIQS
-408 LIDDFKNLFNFGDE
+408 LIDDFKNLFNFDE
-422 ENPVGPDHMVTGR
+422 VDTECQPSISGK

>member
-46 TIVTAAQAKQSLDK
+46 TIVTAAQAKQSLDR

-90 VVEDWFEACAKA
+90 VIQDWFEACVEA
-102 CEINANPDNHLWN
+102 CEIKANPDNHLWN

-140 SFTYY
+140 SFIYH
-145 DAQQKKCVLTLKA
+145 DAQQKKCVITLKA
-158 SADATEIHHSVF
+158 SAEATEIHHSVF
-170 DEEEWEWTGSQE
+170 DDEDWEWTGSQE

-193 PTQIDI
+193 PKQIDI
-199 TATREGVTKGAVSVT
+199 TATREGKNMGTVSVT
-214 SHVKTGKE
+214 SQVKTGKE
-222 VDLSKDELD
+222 VDLSKDEVD

-249 YKAGKTAEAKVVL
+249 YKAGKTAEAKVVF

-285 KSEIGQINITMNIL
+285 KSEFGQINITMNIL
-299 GKAKFVYKILDGN
+299 GKAKIVCKILDGT
-312 LYYNNLD
+312 LFYNNLD

-361 PILAED
+361 PYLAED
-367 YGSYKYWDY
+367 YGTYKYWDY

-390 ENYFNEKQFK
+390 EDYFNEKQFK

-408 LIDDFKNLFNFGDE
+408 LIDDFKDLFNFGDE
-422 ENPVGPDHMVTGR
+422 ENPVEPNPMVTGK

>member
-1 MKNKSILVSLLS
+1 MKNKSIFVSLLS

-31 PNPNPGGGSAGGGTE
+31 PNPGGGNEGGGTE
-46 TIVTAAQAKQSLDK
+46 TIVTAAQAKQSLDR

-90 VVEDWFEACAKA
+90 VIQDWFEACVEA
-102 CEINANPDNHLWN
+102 CEINANPDNHLWK

-133 KKGGDHL
+133 KKGGNHL

-158 SADATEIHHSVF
+158 SAEATEIHHSVF
-170 DEEEWEWTGSQE
+170 DEEDWVWIGGQAT
-182 IVTRYENRFML
+182 VTRYENRFML
-193 PTQIDI
+193 PKQVDI
-199 TATREGVTKGAVSVT
+199 TATREGKNMGTVSVT
-214 SHVKTGKE
+214 SNVKTGKE
-222 VDLSKDELD
+222 VDLSKDEVD
-231 VTSVVTIGAF
+231 VTSVVTIGAY

-249 YKAGKTAEAKVVL
+249 YKAGKTAEAKVVF

-285 KSEIGQINITMNIL
+285 KSEFGQINITMNIL

-312 LYYNNLD
+312 LYYNNLS
-319 KAYDNDGDESMF
+319 KADDNDGDESMF

-361 PILAED
+361 PYLAED

-390 ENYFNEKQFK
+390 EDYFNEQNFK
-400 TVSDKINS
+400 TVSDKIQS
-408 LIDDFKNLFNFGDE
+408 LIDDFKNLFNFDE
-422 ENPVGPDHMVTGR
+422 VDTE

>member
-60 TSQELLS
+60 TSQDLLS

-90 VVEDWFEACAKA
+90 VVGDWFEACVEA

-145 DAQQKKCVLTLKA
+145 DAQQKKCVITLKA
-158 SADATEIHHSVF
+158 SADAKEIHHSVF
-170 DEEEWEWTGSQE
+170 DEEDWEWTGSQE

-193 PTQIDI
+193 PKQIDI
-199 TATREGVTKGAVSVT
+199 TATREGVTKGTVSVT
-214 SHVKTGKE
+214 SNVKTGKE

-276 NGNITPSGE
+276 NGNITASGE
-285 KSEIGQINITMNIL
+285 KSEFGQINITMNIL

-361 PILAED
+361 PYLAED
-367 YGSYKYWDY
+367 YGTYKYWDY

-390 ENYFNEKQFK
+390 EDYFDEQNFK
-400 TVSDKINS
+400 TVSDKIQS
-408 LIDDFKNLFNFGDE
+408 LIDDFKNLFDFDE
-422 ENPVGPDHMVTGR
+422 VDDEVHPVIPKK

>member
-31 PNPNPGGGSAGGGTE
+31 PNPGGGNEGGGTE
-46 TIVTAAQAKQSLDK
+46 TIVTAAQAKQSLDR

-79 MLDVDVSDKAG
+79 MMDVDVSDKAG
-90 VVEDWFEACAKA
+90 VIQDWFEACVEA
-102 CEINANPDNHLWN
+102 CEINANPDNHLWK

-133 KKGGDHL
+133 KKGGNHL

-145 DAQQKKCVLTLKA
+145 DAQQKKCVITLKA
-158 SADATEIHHSVF
+158 SAEATEIHHSVF
-170 DEEEWEWTGSQE
+170 DEEDWVWIGGQAT
-182 IVTRYENRFML
+182 VTRYENRFML
-193 PTQIDI
+193 PKQVDI
-199 TATREGVTKGAVSVT
+199 TATREGKNMGTVSVT
-214 SHVKTGKE
+214 SNVKTGKE
-222 VDLSKDELD
+222 VDLSKDEVD
-231 VTSVVTIGAF
+231 VTSVVTIGAY

-249 YKAGKTAEAKVVL
+249 YKAGKTAEAKVVF

-285 KSEIGQINITMNIL
+285 KSEFGQINITMNIL

-312 LYYNNLD
+312 LYYNNLN
-319 KAYDNDGDESMF
+319 KADDNDGDESMF

-361 PILAED
+361 PYLEEE

-390 ENYFNEKQFK
+390 EDYFNEQHFK
-400 TVSDKINS
+400 TVSDKIQS
-408 LIDDFKNLFNFGDE
+408 LIDDFKNLFNFDE
-422 ENPVGPDHMVTGR
+422 VDTECQPSISGK

>member
-1 MKNKSILVSLLS
+1 M
-13 MAVMFFAACG
+13 
-23 DSSNDPVD
+23 DR
-31 PNPNPGGGSAGGGTE
+31 
-46 TIVTAAQAKQSLDK
+46 

-90 VVEDWFEACAKA
+90 VIQDWFEACVEA
-102 CEINANPDNHLWN
+102 CEIKANPDNHLWN

-140 SFTYY
+140 SFIYH
-145 DAQQKKCVLTLKA
+145 DAQQKKCVITLKA
-158 SADATEIHHSVF
+158 SAEATEIHHSVF
-170 DEEEWEWTGSQE
+170 DDEDWEWTGSQE

-193 PTQIDI
+193 PKQIDI
-199 TATREGVTKGAVSVT
+199 TATREGKNMGTVSVT
-214 SHVKTGKE
+214 SQVKTGKE
-222 VDLSKDELD
+222 VDLSKDEVD
-231 VTSVVTIGAF
+231 VTSVVTIGAY

-249 YKAGKTAEAKVVL
+249 YKAGKTAEAKVVF

-285 KSEIGQINITMNIL
+285 KSEFGQINITINIL
-299 GKAKFVYKILDGN
+299 GKAKVVYKILDGN
-312 LYYNNLD
+312 LYYNNLS
-319 KAYDNDGDESMF
+319 KADDNDGDESMF

-361 PILAED
+361 PYLAED
-367 YGSYKYWDY
+367 YGTYKYWDY

-390 ENYFNEKQFK
+390 EDYFNEQQFK
-400 TVSDKINS
+400 TVSDKIQS
-408 LIDDFKNLFNFGDE
+408 LIDDFKNLFDFDE
-422 ENPVGPDHMVTGR
+422 VDDEVHPVIPKK

>member
-1 MKNKSILVSLLS
+1 MKNKSIFVSLLS

-31 PNPNPGGGSAGGGTE
+31 PNPGGGNEGGGTE

-90 VVEDWFEACAKA
+90 VIQDWFEACVEA
-102 CEINANPDNHLWN
+102 CEINANPDNHLWK

-133 KKGGDHL
+133 KKGGNHL

-158 SADATEIHHSVF
+158 SAEATEIHHSVF
-170 DEEEWEWTGSQE
+170 DEEDWVWIGGQAT
-182 IVTRYENRFML
+182 VTRYENRFML
-193 PTQIDI
+193 PKQVDI
-199 TATREGVTKGAVSVT
+199 TATREGKNMGTVSVT
-214 SHVKTGKE
+214 SNVKTGKE
-222 VDLSKDELD
+222 VDLSKDEVD
-231 VTSVVTIGAF
+231 VTSVVTIGAY

-249 YKAGKTAEAKVVL
+249 YKAGKTAEAKVVF

-285 KSEIGQINITMNIL
+285 KSEFGQINITMNIL

-312 LYYNNLD
+312 LYYNNLS
-319 KAYDNDGDESMF
+319 KADDNDGDESMF

-361 PILAED
+361 PYLAED

-390 ENYFNEKQFK
+390 EDYFNEQNFK
-400 TVSDKINS
+400 TVSDKIQS
-408 LIDDFKNLFNFGDE
+408 LIDDFKNLFNFDE
-422 ENPVGPDHMVTGR
+422 VDTE